1 VNPSKTRRKE
11 ASVVKTRSVNPF
23 WDKPVRC
30 LMTGQAATGVEGRDS
45 DAGFC
50 AELQEPVALMPREKP
65 KRRKPRGESTD
76 AEHWGGPIRSSDE
89 GS

>member
-1 VNPSKTRRKE
+1 MGRE
-11 ASVVKTRSVNPF
+11 A
-23 WDKPVRC
+23 
-30 LMTGQAATGVEGRDS
+30 

-76 AEHWGGPIRSSDE
+76 AEHWGGPIRSSEE

>member
-1 VNPSKTRRKE
+1 MNPSKTRRKE

-23 WDKPVRC
+23 WDKSVRG
-30 LMTGQAATGVEGRDS
+30 LMTGQTAAGVEGREA